1 MSLHLVLLLSDPDP
15 ILFSVAL
22 QVCTNSFHLINRSVF
37 CKQQFSATPFPL
49 WQEFTGKKWKTNFT
63 RDINFSEILEEHT
76 KPTPVAVPPP
86 PSVATHTRTIGIIHP
101 PPDIR
106 TIIDKTANFVAKNGP
121 DFERRIIA
129 NNAGNAKF
137 NFLLQSDPYH
147 AYYQHKV
154 SDFRIQNQTS
164 QQPSDDTAQP
174 GESTSMISS
183 AAAPQQLSVEDAPGT
198 RTEDPSAQFRIP
210 PRKVL
215 EPPEAEQYT
224 VRLPEGITGEEL
236 DIIKLTAQFVA
247 RNGKS
252 F

>member
-1 MSLHLVLLLSDPDP
+1 MGR
-15 ILFSVAL
+15 
-22 QVCTNSFHLINRSVF
+22 TY
-37 CKQQFSATPFPL
+37 K
-49 WQEFTGKKWKTNFT
+49 
-63 RDINFSEILEEHT
+63 
-76 KPTPVAVPPP
+76 
-86 PSVATHTRTIGIIHP
+86 THTGRSASSTFCGDTYRTIGIIHP

-198 RTEDPSAQFRIP
+198 RTEDPLLSFGFLHGRFLSHLKRNNILFAFL
-210 PRKVL
+210 KVS
-215 EPPEAEQYT
+215 P
-224 VRLPEGITGEEL
+224 VRSWILL
-236 DIIKLTAQFVA
+236 
-247 RNGKS
+247 N
-252 F
+252 

>member
-1 MSLHLVLLLSDPDP
+1 MLGPVLPLPAPPTDGDLGPTP
-15 ILFSVAL
+15 PA
-22 QVCTNSFHLINRSVF
+22 QVIDESR
-37 CKQQFSATPFPL
+37 
-49 WQEFTGKKWKTNFT
+49 
-63 RDINFSEILEEHT
+63 EEHT

-129 NNAGNAKF
+129 NNAA
-137 NFLLQSDPYH
+137 QSL
-147 AYYQHKV
+147 
-154 SDFRIQNQTS
+154 DFRIQNQTS

-198 RTEDPSAQFRIP
+198 RTEDPLLSFGFLHGRFLSHLKRNNILFAFL
-210 PRKVL
+210 KVS
-215 EPPEAEQYT
+215 P
-224 VRLPEGITGEEL
+224 VRSWILL
-236 DIIKLTAQFVA
+236 
-247 RNGKS
+247 N
-252 F
+252 